1 MRQVIHLLFLI
12 AKKQDKI
19 MTEQTTSEEQ
29 GQDPITTDDPEL
41 QQWFDHTDELVN
53 ELLEDG
59 SNDDALHTIE
69 HHFASSNFD
78 VLESAAIAAFKLG
91 LEVEEPEEAELENGA
106 RVFAFD
112 IATEQYLDEE
122 DIKAETKVMFE
133 FAKKNKVDYDGW
145 GTYFE
150 E

>member
-1 MRQVIHLLFLI
+1 MS
-12 AKKQDKI
+12 
-19 MTEQTTSEEQ
+19 TEVTLTAEQ
-29 GQDPITTDDPEL
+29 QEEL
-41 QQWFDHTDELVN
+41 QEWFAHTDALVN

-59 SNDDALHTIE
+59 SNDEALHTIE
-69 HHFASSNFD
+69 HHFSCSNFD
-78 VLESAAIAAFKLG
+78 VLEAAAIAAFKLG

-112 IATEQYLDEE
+112 IITEQYLEE
-122 DIKAETKVMFE
+122 DVIKQEAQQMFE
-133 FAKKNKVDYDGW
+133 FALANNIDYDGW